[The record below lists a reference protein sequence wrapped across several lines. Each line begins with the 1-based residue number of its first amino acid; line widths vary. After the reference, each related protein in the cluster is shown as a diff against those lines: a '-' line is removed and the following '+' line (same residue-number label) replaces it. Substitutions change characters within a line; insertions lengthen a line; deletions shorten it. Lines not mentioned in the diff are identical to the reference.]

1 MGKSQ
6 SLSKK
11 CTLKLKDIKAC
22 IKKENPER
30 TWKIGDELGRGSTG
44 TVYAVENRE
53 SRLQAAAKVIPAK
66 KNADIVE
73 CGLEVYALRQ
83 LDHPGIVKLMAALL
97 WNKNLYVILE
107 RCDGGALDDVVLDR
121 RKGLSEPQ
129 LRSFCAQ
136 MVAGLAYMHE
146 NGVYHRDV
154 KAGNVLLTAA
164 GMVKITDFNTS
175 SVHNKSTAKSKA
187 AAVGAA
193 PTLLRCQTFI
203 GSPYWMAPEVVACED
218 NDERNAASKTS
229 YDHRADVWS
238 FGITII
244 ECAEVDPPYRK
255 DGISPMRALLKIVK
269 NPAPSFS
276 DHTWSDDLFS
286 FLEACLQKNEDD
298 RSTATELKSHAFIAD
313 YQPDPAVLQQLLPGA
328 RDGELLSYTCSSP
341 LLSNKAL
348 LPADSMGQSI
358 VLLKSDLFSVCAAS
372 PSAADENF
380 SGDFD
385 EADEAPPPD
394 EEGEFGF

>member
-1 MGKSQ
+1 M
-6 SLSKK
+6 L
-11 CTLKLKDIKAC
+11 I
-22 IKKENPER
+22 
-30 TWKIGDELGRGSTG
+30 
-44 TVYAVENRE
+44 
-53 SRLQAAAKVIPAK
+53 SR
-66 KNADIVE
+66 
-73 CGLEVYALRQ
+73 
-83 LDHPGIVKLMAALL
+83 
-97 WNKNLYVILE
+97 
-107 RCDGGALDDVVLDR
+107 
-121 RKGLSEPQ
+121 
-129 LRSFCAQ
+129 AQ
-136 MVAGLAYMHE
+136 
-146 NGVYHRDV
+146 
-154 KAGNVLLTAA
+154 
-164 GMVKITDFNTS
+164 
-175 SVHNKSTAKSKA
+175 
-187 AAVGAA
+187 
-193 PTLLRCQTFI
+193 
-203 GSPYWMAPEVVACED
+203 
-218 NDERNAASKTS
+218 
-229 YDHRADVWS
+229 DHRADVWS

-328 RDGELLSYTCSSP
+328 RD
-341 LLSNKAL
+341 
-348 LPADSMGQSI
+348 
-358 VLLKSDLFSVCAAS
+358 AS